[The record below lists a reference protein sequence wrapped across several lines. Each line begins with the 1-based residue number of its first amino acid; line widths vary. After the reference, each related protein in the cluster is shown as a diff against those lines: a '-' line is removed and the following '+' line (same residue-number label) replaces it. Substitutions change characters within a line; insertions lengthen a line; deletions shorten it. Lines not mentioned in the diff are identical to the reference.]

1 MARGPDYQP
10 EFHAEPRISA
20 NELARFMLAGN
31 TGKLGIIKRAREK
44 GNAAGVRYSDA
55 RDAIKLALC
64 DPAGEIRH
72 LNDAANRFRQKEK
85 DTALSAFMRADAEK
99 SIDVL
104 NALSLMRN
112 QYAGTDFQAAPL
124 RQPKLIL
131 SGVQVSVSCDV
142 LIHSSHK
149 GEDQIGGA
157 LLRLGIP
164 EEDPT
169 ETAKRKREDMGAY
182 AATLV
187 FLHVQRNLTSGRKAS
202 PGLCWSIDVQ
212 CRDIHRAPPRNAARV
227 NELEA
232 ACTMIAAL
240 WGKV

>member
-1 MARGPDYQP
+1 MSRGSDYQP
-10 EFHAEPRISA
+10 VYHEKPRISA

-44 GNAAGVRYSDA
+44 GNAAGVRYADA
-55 RDAIKLALC
+55 REAIKLALC
-64 DPAGEIRH
+64 DPSGEARR
-72 LNDAANRFRQKEK
+72 LNDAANLFRQKEK

-112 QYAGTDFQAAPL
+112 QYAGTDFRAAPI
-124 RQPKLIL
+124 RQPKLLI
-131 SGVQVSVSCDV
+131 SGVQVSVSCDM
-142 LIHSSHK
+142 LIHSFHK
-149 GEDQIGGA
+149 GEERIGGA

-164 EEDPT
+164 EEDAT

-187 FLHVQRNLTSGRKAS
+187 FMHIQRNLSADRKTS
-202 PGLCWSIDVQ
+202 PNLCWSIDVQ
-212 CRDIHRAPPRNAARV
+212 CRDIHRAPMRNAARV

-232 ACTMIAAL
+232 ACTMISVL

>member
-44 GNAAGVRYSDA
+44 GAAASVRYSDA
-55 RDAIKLALC
+55 RDAIRLALC
-64 DPAGEIRH
+64 DPAAEIRH
-72 LNDAANRFRQKEK
+72 LNDAANRFRQREK
-85 DTALSAFMRADAEK
+85 DSALSNFMREDAGK

-104 NALSLMRN
+104 DALALMRN
-112 QYAGTDFQAAPL
+112 QYAGTDFQIAP
-124 RQPKLIL
+124 RKQPKLVL

-142 LIHSSHK
+142 LIHNLHRK
-149 GEDQIGGA
+149 EELIGGA
-157 LLRLGIP
+157 LLRLGAP
-164 EEDPT
+164 EEDET
-169 ETAKRKREDMGAY
+169 DTAKRKREDMGAY

-187 FLHVQRNLTSGRKAS
+187 FLHVQRNLAGGRKAAPS
-202 PGLCWSIDVQ
+202 LCWSIDVQ
-212 CRDIHRAPPRNAARV
+212 SRDIHRAPPRNAARV

-232 ACTMIAAL
+232 ACMMISAL

>member
-1 MARGPDYQP
+1 
-10 EFHAEPRISA
+10 
-20 NELARFMLAGN
+20 MLAGN

-64 DPAGEIRH
+64 DPAGEARH
-72 LNDAANRFRQKEK
+72 LSDAANRFRQREK
-85 DTALSAFMRADAEK
+85 DTALSTFMRDDAEK

-112 QYAGTDFQAAPL
+112 QYAGTDFQPAPL
-124 RQPKLIL
+124 RQPKLTL
-131 SGVQVSVSCDV
+131 SGVQISVACDV
-142 LIHSSHK
+142 LIHGTHK
-149 GEDQIGGA
+149 GEGQIGGA

-187 FLHVQRNLTSGRKAS
+187 FLHVQKNLCGDRKPS

-212 CRDIHRAPPRNAARV
+212 SRDVYRAPPRNASRV
-227 NELEA
+227 NELES

-240 WGKV
+240 WGRV